1 MLFTNPIPHIS
12 ARGVLVAR
20 LRGRNEPLFGVSV
33 ESMAGNLEEIFEI
46 AHWAYQHSL
55 GLLAVQDL
63 KEDAGYPFTIGP
75 AADRESPLI
84 NKAPLAGLEL
94 CTFRRGFMG

>member
-12 ARGVLVAR
+12 AKGALVAR
-20 LRGRNEPLFGVSV
+20 LRGRDQPLFEVRV
-33 ESMAGNLEEIFEI
+33 EPIAGNLEEICEI
-46 AHWAYQHSL
+46 AHWANRHRL

-63 KEDAGYPFTIGP
+63 KEDVGYPFTIGP

-84 NKAPLAGLEL
+84 NKAPLAGREL
-94 CTFRRGFMG
+94 CTFRRSFMG